1 MYFFIL
7 LLKKIDFKI
16 LLIKKEHDKN
26 MFRHQGK
33 NRTFIHNL
41 RLATLLSFVAG
52 IVNVTGVLS
61 IQTLTTNVTGHFAY
75 FAEEIMKRD
84 YTVAITFFVFTI
96 FFLFGA
102 FVSNFLAELISKK
115 RPNLSHVIP
124 ISLEIIVLIGVGIFG
139 TQSELA
145 SIEGKWIAFSLLFA
159 MGIQNAL
166 VTKISQSIVRTTHLT
181 GLYTDLGIELSQL
194 FFYKRPEE
202 KKKLKTSIYLRL
214 SIIVFFL
221 IGCFSG
227 GFLYNLLE
235 IKTLYVAATF
245 LLIALLYDY
254 IRLQFH
260 VIKRK
265 TFQHKTIV
273 NK

>member
-1 MYFFIL
+1 
-7 LLKKIDFKI
+7 
-16 LLIKKEHDKN
+16 

-84 YTVAITFFVFTI
+84 YAAAITFFVFTI
-96 FFLFGA
+96 FFLLGA
-102 FVSNFLAELISKK
+102 FTSNFLAELISKK
-115 RPNLSHVIP
+115 YPNLSHVIP
-124 ISLEIIVLIGVGIFG
+124 ISLEMIVLISVGIFG
-139 TQSELA
+139 AQSSL
-145 SIEGKWIAFSLLFA
+145 SSSEGKWIAFSMLFA
-159 MGIQNAL
+159 MGIQNSL
-166 VTKISQSIVRTTHLT
+166 VTKISQSTVRTTHLT
-181 GLYTDLGIELSQL
+181 GLFTDLGIELSQL
-194 FFYKRPEE
+194 FFYKKPDE

-214 SIIVFFL
+214 SIIIFFF
-221 IGCFSG
+221 IGCISG

-235 IKTLYVAATF
+235 MKTLFVAATF
-245 LLIALLYDY
+245 LLFALLYDY

-265 TFQHKTIV
+265 TFHHKTILD
-273 NK
+273 K

>member
-1 MYFFIL
+1 
-7 LLKKIDFKI
+7 
-16 LLIKKEHDKN
+16 

-84 YTVAITFFVFTI
+84 YAAAITFFVFTI
-96 FFLFGA
+96 FFLLGA
-102 FVSNFLAELISKK
+102 FTSNFLAELISKK
-115 RPNLSHVIP
+115 NPNLSHVIP
-124 ISLEIIVLIGVGIFG
+124 ISLEMIVLISVGIFG
-139 TQSELA
+139 AQSSL
-145 SIEGKWIAFSLLFA
+145 SSTEGKWIAFSMLFA
-159 MGIQNAL
+159 MGIQNSL
-166 VTKISQSIVRTTHLT
+166 VTKISQSTVRTTHLT
-181 GLYTDLGIELSQL
+181 GLFTDLGIELSQL
-194 FFYKRPEE
+194 FFYKKPDE

-214 SIIVFFL
+214 SIIIFFF
-221 IGCFSG
+221 IGCISG

-235 IKTLYVAATF
+235 MKTLFVAATF
-245 LLIALLYDY
+245 LLFALLYDY

-265 TFQHKTIV
+265 TFHHKTILD
-273 NK
+273 K

>member
-1 MYFFIL
+1 
-7 LLKKIDFKI
+7 
-16 LLIKKEHDKN
+16 

-84 YTVAITFFVFTI
+84 YAAAITFFVFTI
-96 FFLFGA
+96 FFLLGA
-102 FVSNFLAELISKK
+102 FTSNFLAELISKK
-115 RPNLSHVIP
+115 HPNLSHVIP
-124 ISLEIIVLIGVGIFG
+124 ISLEMIILIAVGVFGIA
-139 TQSELA
+139 SELS
-145 SIEGKWIAFSLLFA
+145 SIEGKWIAFAMLFA
-159 MGIQNAL
+159 MGIQNSL
-166 VTKISQSIVRTTHLT
+166 VTKISQSTVRTTHLT
-181 GLYTDLGIELSQL
+181 GLFTDLGIELSQL
-194 FFYKRPEE
+194 FFYKKPEE

-214 SIIVFFL
+214 SIIIFFF
-221 IGCFSG
+221 IGCISG

-235 IKTLYVAATF
+235 MKTLFVAATF
-245 LLIALLYDY
+245 LLFALLYDY
-254 IRLQFH
+254 LRLQFH

-265 TFQHKTIV
+265 TFHHKTILD
-273 NK
+273 K

>member
-1 MYFFIL
+1 
-7 LLKKIDFKI
+7 
-16 LLIKKEHDKN
+16 

-84 YTVAITFFVFTI
+84 YAAAITFFVFTI
-96 FFLFGA
+96 FFLLGA
-102 FVSNFLAELISKK
+102 FTSNFLAELISKK
-115 RPNLSHVIP
+115 NPNLSHVIP
-124 ISLEIIVLIGVGIFG
+124 ISLEMIVLISVGIFG
-139 TQSELA
+139 AQSSL
-145 SIEGKWIAFSLLFA
+145 SSTEGKWIAFSMLFA
-159 MGIQNAL
+159 MGIQNSL
-166 VTKISQSIVRTTHLT
+166 VTKISQSTVRTTHLT
-181 GLYTDLGIELSQL
+181 GLFTDLGIELSQL
-194 FFYKRPEE
+194 FFYKKPDE

-214 SIIVFFL
+214 SIIIFFF
-221 IGCFSG
+221 IGCISG

-235 IKTLYVAATF
+235 MKTLFVAATF
-245 LLIALLYDY
+245 LLFALLYDY

-260 VIKRK
+260 MIKRK
-265 TFQHKTIV
+265 TFYHKTILD
-273 NK
+273 K